1 MVLHVEDSVIH
12 SHELEGQ
19 IGLELETYRVKADG
33 TLRGQSILFQGMLIL
48 LKTTARIRWRLIPLR
63 KTVRRNP

>member
-33 TLRGQSILFQGMLIL
+33 TL
-48 LKTTARIRWRLIPLR
+48 ARTEHPFPGDAHIVLSAII
-63 KTVRRNP
+63 